1 MPTSPAVAPT
11 SGGAITTVAT
21 LFGPPSVQR
30 GRADDVPLPVLGAG
44 KPLVLLAR
52 LILDRKPITRE
63 ATMAFLWPEMPE
75 IRARASLR
83 QALHLLRQALGPDVL
98 ESDRHTIALAPEFP
112 SDVDTFQRS
121 VAAADDEAVTRYY
134 GGLFLENLSI
144 IDSSDA
150 EQWIEFERRRLAR
163 LFQDAA
169 FRRTSFLI
177 ASGQFQ
183 NAVILARRLRDTAPT
198 VARFWRPLATAL
210 NASGNLRE
218 LASERAALRAYVDA
232 DLIDDPEMARAMLDQ
247 PTVEDAIGVPA
258 DIGTPERH
266 ESDAHVDDRHDL
278 IGCHEEREH
287 LAAIWQRA
295 AAGRAERCLIVAP
308 DGAGKSTLLRA
319 FAARIPPADAMVIAV
334 DAERWMRDD
343 RLSYVSRVIEQLV
356 ELPAAINVSRQSA
369 TCLAAVTPTVRRRLP
384 ADLGTP
390 DHRHPSAVTAAV
402 RELLTELA
410 GERALVLVLDD
421 LHAADPD
428 SQSVLGTL
436 LDDQQAIPVFMLA
449 AVQRRTDPAFA
460 AWPVR
465 TLEPFG
471 HEQTAVLLSQ
481 VTGANVSPDV
491 VEPIHR
497 AAAGRPLI
505 ARQTV
510 HSLREDGQLRLAGD
524 LVDWAAVPTVS
535 IDPHGV
541 FPARLAR
548 RSPEE
553 RGLLDVVA
561 VAGCP
566 LPVSLLS
573 DLLPPET
580 DAPSVVQRLVADN
593 LLAVD
598 GDDAVRI
605 VHDRIAVA
613 VLRAMSIDDRRTIA
627 RRVGLALAAR
637 ASTFHEM
644 RRVMQLLI
652 VAEAPTDIA
661 QVLDG
666 WSSRWGTASPVAVAV
681 TETFRVALHLAPPP
695 DDPLPQWRR
704 SARTAA
710 AGAATIGALA
720 LALAL
725 LAVRC

>member
-1 MPTSPAVAPT
+1 
-11 SGGAITTVAT
+11 
-21 LFGPPSVQR
+21 
-30 GRADDVPLPVLGAG
+30 
-44 KPLVLLAR
+44 
-52 LILDRKPITRE
+52 
-63 ATMAFLWPEMPE
+63 
-75 IRARASLR
+75 
-83 QALHLLRQALGPDVL
+83 
-98 ESDRHTIALAPEFP
+98 
-112 SDVDTFQRS
+112 
-121 VAAADDEAVTRYY
+121 
-134 GGLFLENLSI
+134 
-144 IDSSDA
+144 
-150 EQWIEFERRRLAR
+150 
-163 LFQDAA
+163 
-169 FRRTSFLI
+169 
-177 ASGQFQ
+177 
-183 NAVILARRLRDTAPT
+183 
-198 VARFWRPLATAL
+198 
-210 NASGNLRE
+210 
-218 LASERAALRAYVDA
+218 
-232 DLIDDPEMARAMLDQ
+232 
-247 PTVEDAIGVPA
+247 
-258 DIGTPERH
+258 
-266 ESDAHVDDRHDL
+266 
-278 IGCHEEREH
+278 
-287 LAAIWQRA
+287 
-295 AAGRAERCLIVAP
+295 
-308 DGAGKSTLLRA
+308 
-319 FAARIPPADAMVIAV
+319 
-334 DAERWMRDD
+334 
-343 RLSYVSRVIEQLV
+343 
-356 ELPAAINVSRQSA
+356 
-369 TCLAAVTPTVRRRLP
+369 
-384 ADLGTP
+384 
-390 DHRHPSAVTAAV
+390 
-402 RELLTELA
+402 
-410 GERALVLVLDD
+410 
-421 LHAADPD
+421 
-428 SQSVLGTL
+428 
-436 LDDQQAIPVFMLA
+436 MLA

-541 FPARLAR
+541 LHARVER
-548 RSPEE
+548 RSREE
-553 RGLLDVVA
+553 RGLLDVLA

-566 LPVSLLS
+566 LPLS
-573 DLLPPET
+573 VLTEWLPT
-580 DAPSVVQRLVADN
+580 TTTAPSVVQRLVADD

-613 VLRAMSIDDRRTIA
+613 VLRALPIDDRRTIA

-695 DDPLPQWRR
+695 DDTLPWWRR

-710 AGAATIGALA
+710 AGTATIGALA
-720 LALAL
+720 LALVL